1 MKRELDV
8 TAHRMLTEYDK
19 KGVLLSTIELRVPA
33 DELEY
38 LGEVLS
44 AQEND
49 QDVRSTLIVQPQDDT
64 QPRRLP
70 LTLKNSKMKD
80 FVPVAIFTKY
90 GDSRDNLTELFSTGK
105 YGRFDLHLVVEV
117 VEEREQKGLD
127 FDAEPVTPTW
137 ALDELLQDDLARERM
152 LAEGCPHCPDIHA
165 PSDQAYERIA
175 ALVAGADADEVS
187 ALLQDIGIDPSD
199 WEDPSTTPEEDLISM
214 RGTLL
219 FHWQALAAALNP
231 VPPRVVI
238 EPKQPGEDLPFPIDE
253 ADFAP
258 LGLN

>member
-1 MKRELDV
+1 MKHEIPV
-8 TAHRMLTEYDK
+8 TAYRMLTEFDK
-19 KGVLLSTIELRVPA
+19 NDVLTSTVELRLPTE
-33 DELEY
+33 ELDFMQ
-38 LGEVLS
+38 EVL
-44 AQEND
+44 AALD
-49 QDVRSTLIVQPQDDT
+49 ADKDVRNTLIVRTLDDGE
-64 QPRRLP
+64 PRRLP
-70 LTLKNSKMKD
+70 LTLKSSKMKA
-80 FVPVAIFTKY
+80 FVPVAVFTKY
-90 GDSRDNLTELFSTGK
+90 GDSRDNLTELFSTGR
-105 YGRFDLHLVVEV
+105 YGRYELLLVVEI
-117 VEEREQKGLD
+117 VEPREEEGLD

-152 LAEGCPHCPDIHA
+152 LSEGCPQCPDIHA

-175 ALVAGADADEVS
+175 ALVASADADEVS

-219 FHWQALAAALNP
+219 FHWQAVAAALNL

-253 ADFAP
+253 
-258 LGLN
+258 LYLNRTVNP